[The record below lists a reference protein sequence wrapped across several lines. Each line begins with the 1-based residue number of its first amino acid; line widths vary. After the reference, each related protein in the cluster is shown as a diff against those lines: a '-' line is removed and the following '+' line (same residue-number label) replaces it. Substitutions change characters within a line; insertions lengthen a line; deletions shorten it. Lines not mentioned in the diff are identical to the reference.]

1 MFFCGN
7 NCEHICKD
15 VSKLLKVS
23 YKKINVEKFP
33 DGEINVYFKGNLNN
47 EDIFFFKNLFKP
59 INENIMEAF
68 MAIRNFK
75 KHNSG
80 KVFLISPYL
89 GYSRNDREN
98 EYNIF
103 NCVSSKLLADLL
115 ETSGLDGLFTV
126 DLHTKQ
132 ISSFYKIPVTNIDTF
147 PITKKLI
154 KKKQILFPDFGSLK
168 RFGNLVEYRDY
179 NYSVIHKYRK
189 KNKIKS
195 FGKKKKKEI
204 IFIDDIIDT
213 GKTLIKSLKKVGKKK
228 TVYSTHAVFSTPVK
242 KILRKAKIKFLY
254 TTNTIKTKNS
264 KHVRVKNISKL
275 IFNKIKEYVQP

>member
-1 MFFCGN
+1 MFFCGK
-7 NCEHICKD
+7 NCEHICRNISRLFKTN
-15 VSKLLKVS
+15 
-23 YKKINVEKFP
+23 YKNINVERFP

-47 EDIFFFKNLFKP
+47 ENIFFFKNLFRP
-59 INENIMEAF
+59 INENIIEAF

-80 KVFLISPYL
+80 KVFLVSPYL
-89 GYSRNDREN
+89 GYSRNDRES
-98 EYNIF
+98 EYDVF

-154 KKKQILFPDFGSLK
+154 KNRQILFPDFGSLK
-168 RFGNLVEYRDY
+168 RFNNLIEYKKF

-189 KNKIKS
+189 GSKIKS
-195 FGKKKKKEI
+195 FGKNNKKDI
-204 IFIDDIIDT
+204 IFVDDIIDT
-213 GKTLIKSLKKVGKKK
+213 GNTLIKSLKKIKKNK
-228 TVYSTHAVFSTPVK
+228 KVYSTHAVFSTPFK
-242 KILRKAKIKFLY
+242 RILKKAKINSIY
-254 TTNTIKTKNS
+254 TTNTINVKKS
-264 KHVRVKNISKL
+264 KHLKVKDISKL
-275 IFNKIKEYVQP
+275 IFNKIKEYV